1 LNEIARRQKRLQSA
15 ISSARLDAVVICGNT
30 EFQQK
35 GYIRYYA
42 GWRLHGGSAFMVV
55 APGRAATLLLGLGAQ
70 AEWAKEL
77 SAVPDTRAVLDKIDG
92 VADALLD
99 IVPRVSRV
107 GVVGLNT
114 ILTNGDAQR
123 LTARLPGVEL
133 EDATDM
139 VEALWCILSDEDVL
153 AVESAHTR
161 VSDIFDA
168 FCAALRPERTELDVV
183 ADTYSAAVRL
193 GCLEGMVHLN
203 CDEKSGTRPATG
215 RIVRSSDI
223 YKLFMEFLTPE
234 GYMIELGACLSFRAP
249 APAWLGKH
257 ELVAEA
263 ISDAI
268 ENSRPGMVGDDLVQR
283 IRRTYEK
290 SGVEISGRRLW
301 DFHGQGMHSLLRPF
315 GLPGSRDPISANMMI
330 NIHPGL
336 LTTDGLGISMTN
348 NYIVT
353 PGGGRALGG
362 FQHRW
367 HILG

>member
-1 LNEIARRQKRLQSA
+1 
-15 ISSARLDAVVICGNT
+15 
-30 EFQQK
+30 
-35 GYIRYYA
+35 
-42 GWRLHGGSAFMVV
+42 MVL

-92 VADALLD
+92 VAAALLD
-99 IVPRVSRV
+99 LKPRVSRV
-107 GVVGLNT
+107 GVVGLST
-114 ILTNGDAQR
+114 ILSNGDAQR
-123 LTARLPGVEL
+123 LRARLPGIDL

-139 VEALWCILSDEDVL
+139 AEALWCILSDQDL
-153 AVESAHTR
+153 GDVESAHAR
-161 VSDIFDA
+161 VSQAFDA
-168 FCAALRPERTELDVV
+168 FCAALRPDRTELDVV

-215 RIVRSSDI
+215 RMIQSSDI

-234 GYMIELGACLSFRAP
+234 GYMIELGACLSFRDP
-249 APAWLGKH
+249 GPGWLRKH
-257 ELVAEA
+257 DLVAQA

-268 ENSRPGMVGDDLVQR
+268 RNSRPGMVADDLVQR
-283 IRRTYEK
+283 IRRIYEK
-290 SGVEISGRRLW
+290 SGFEISGRRLW

-336 LTTDGLGISMTN
+336 LTADGLGISMTN

-353 PGGGRALGG
+353 PNGGRALGG

-367 HILG
+367 HIVG